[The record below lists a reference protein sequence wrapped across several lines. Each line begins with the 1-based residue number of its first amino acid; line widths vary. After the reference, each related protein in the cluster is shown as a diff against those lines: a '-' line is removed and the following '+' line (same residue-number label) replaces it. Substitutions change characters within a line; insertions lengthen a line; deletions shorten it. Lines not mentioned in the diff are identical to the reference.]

1 MKRNALLSIAV
12 AFALASLVMT
22 LYKGGIFGNYYEV
35 YESTNKAEKG
45 NYYYWVRVKVW
56 RNIKIVYDD
65 SRFSSKENMDS
76 TRAQIIR
83 QAKTTMNDKD

>member
-1 MKRNALLSIAV
+1 MKKSIISIISIA
-12 AFALASLVMT
+12 LATTSLGLT
-22 LYKGGIFGNYYEV
+22 LYKAGIFGNYYQV

-45 NYYYWVRVKVW
+45 HYYYWVRVKVW
-56 RNIKIVYDD
+56 RNLHIVYDD